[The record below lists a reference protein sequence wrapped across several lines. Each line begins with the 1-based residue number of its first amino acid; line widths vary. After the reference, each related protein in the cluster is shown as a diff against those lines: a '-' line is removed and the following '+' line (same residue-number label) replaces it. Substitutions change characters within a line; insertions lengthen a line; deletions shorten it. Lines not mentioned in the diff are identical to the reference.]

1 MENSNQDPS
10 VAASNNNSVG
20 EQAQNTSSA
29 PEAAPPIASIEL
41 NQQESTPPAVQP
53 SVTEVP
59 AEKTQ
64 SAEQEPQTPPAPV
77 LETSSLS
84 TDPAVSQQPEKAG
97 SAMLQGNI
105 PTKSSNL
112 KIILIALG
120 VIILVAGG
128 YFVYQYLTN
137 K

>member
-10 VAASNNNSVG
+10 IATSNNNFVG

-29 PEAAPPIASIEL
+29 PEAAPPTAPIKPY
-41 NQQESTPPAVQP
+41 QQESIPEAAQP
-53 SVTEVP
+53 SITEVP
-59 AEKTQ
+59 AENIQ
-64 SAEQEPQTPPAPV
+64 SEQQPQTPPAPV
-77 LETSSLS
+77 LETSSL
-84 TDPAVSQQPEKAG
+84 PPNLAASQQTEAAG

-112 KIILIALG
+112 KIILIVLG
-120 VIILVAGG
+120 VIILIAGG
-128 YFVYQYLTN
+128 YLAYQYMN